1 MARTPRGKGPD
12 KKKLDKIATVLSEA
26 GLSKHRGGKVTGL
39 GVAVSNTGHGLET
52 TVEVD
57 PIIIQP
63 GDTAFVIFEVEPDKD
78 RYDKKYNGDGDW
90 TGEWTFVPMLK
101 AIGCTILL
109 SDSAPAL
116 REAIDAQNERITI
129 AREEG
134 QGVHRLDYDLS
145 KAHAE
150 GEHADGLV
158 EGCAACELEAGLD
171 ASETLSGKDA
181 AAKAGINPEPK

>member
-12 KKKLDKIATVLSEA
+12 KKKLDKITTVLSEA
-26 GLSKHRGGKVTGL
+26 GLAKHRGGKVTGL

-63 GDTAFVIFEVEPDKD
+63 GESAFVIFEVTPDKD
-78 RYDKKYNGDGDW
+78 RYDKKYDGDGNW
-90 TGEWTFVPMLK
+90 TGEWTFIHMLR
-101 AIGCTILL
+101 ADGCTILL
-109 SDSAPAL
+109 ADAAPAL

-129 AREEG
+129 AREES
-134 QGVHRLDYDLS
+134 QGVHRLDYDLGR
-145 KAHAE
+145 AHAE

-158 EGCAACELEAGLD
+158 EGCAECELEAAMDGS
-171 ASETLSGKDA
+171 ATLSKDA
-181 AAKAGINPEPK
+181 AEKAGIEPEPK